1 MTGTFAPIDLLDY
14 IYAVLHSPTYR
25 ETYKEF
31 LKIDFPRV
39 PYPDDPDQFWKLVE
53 LGGELR
59 QIHLMEHPVVNE
71 FITTYP
77 KAGSNTISNRLTKND
92 PGFIPYDKDHE
103 NHTTPDDH
111 RYPGEK
117 LGKVQI
123 NDEQYF
129 GNVPLKAWEFY
140 IGGYQPAQKWLKDR
154 RGRTLSMEE
163 IQHYQKIIVALMET
177 ERVMWEVDGV
187 FEVKPKEQ

>member
-1 MTGTFAPIDLLDY
+1 M
-14 IYAVLHSPTYR
+14 LHSPTYR

-39 PYPDDPDQFWKLVE
+39 PYPEDPEQFWQLVE

-59 QIHLMEHPVVNE
+59 QLHLMEHSALNE
-71 FITTYP
+71 FITTYS
-77 KAGSNTISNRLTKND
+77 KSGSNEITRRITKTD
-92 PGFIPYDKDHE
+92 PGFVL
-103 NHTTPDDH
+103 DDESGSGKEVSL
-111 RYPGEK
+111 RGESREAGGVSGK
-117 LGKVQI
+117 GSTVANAKESKTGKVWI

-163 IQHYQKIIVALMET
+163 IQHYQKIIVALVET
-177 ERVMWEVDGV
+177 ERVVGVVDGV
-187 FEVKPKEQ
+187 FEITDK